1 MRYPSAQLRN
11 AACAVLLAF
20 AGVTAWLPPPA
31 RADGEVNIYSY
42 REPGLINPLLATFS
56 KETGIKTNV
65 VFAANGLVE
74 RLAAEGKNSPAD
86 LLLTNES
93 GLLLQAVA
101 AGVTQPVSSP
111 ALDAAIPAQL
121 RDTSGHWFGLTR
133 RARVVYA
140 SKDRVKQDAITY
152 EELADPKWRNKICI
166 RSGQHTYNVALV
178 ASMIAHH
185 GEEET
190 EKWLTGLKANLAR
203 RPAGGDREG
212 VRDVQAGLCDLAV
225 GNTYYMAAMLKNPDQ
240 KPWADAVRIIFPNAA
255 DRGSHVNVSGMA
267 LAANAPNKANACG
280 SWNFTRRSAKI
291 AEANG
296 EYPVEGVPASALVQS
311 WGRLAIRCRSQTRAA
326 QTVELIDRVNSIGAE
341 FLMSVTFKAARLAT
355 PRSRR
360 LPCFPLPS
368 ASSVSDFA
376 AGCRASRRATSAAG
390 RSPGT
395 SSRMPSGRA
404 PPNR

>member
-42 REPGLINPLLATFS
+42 REPGLIDPLLATFS
-56 KETGIKTNV
+56 KKTGIKTNV
-65 VFAANGLVE
+65 VFATNGLVE

-93 GLLLQAVA
+93 GLLLQAAA

-111 ALDAAIPAQL
+111 TLDGAIPAQL

-140 SKDRVKQDAITY
+140 SRDRVKQNAITY

-185 GEEET
+185 GEAET

-255 DRGSHVNVSGMA
+255 DRGTHVNVSGMA
-267 LAANAPNKANACG
+267 MTANAPNKANALRLMEFLA
-280 SWNFTRRSAKI
+280 SPEAQKI
-291 AEANG
+291 YAEANG
-296 EYPVEGVPASALVQS
+296 EYPAAEGVPASALVES
-311 WGRLAIRCRSQTRAA
+311 WGTLHADPLPLTKIAA
-326 QTVELIDRVNSIGAE
+326 LRKQASELIDRVQFDQG
-341 FLMSVTFKAARLAT
+341 
-355 PRSRR
+355 
-360 LPCFPLPS
+360 
-368 ASSVSDFA
+368 
-376 AGCRASRRATSAAG
+376 
-390 RSPGT
+390 
-395 SSRMPSGRA
+395 
-404 PPNR
+404 PNF